1 MPLPLFGPGRCRL
14 CAILVRY
21 IRHCQFL
28 QFMAPS
34 NFFNRCLSFHFEENH
49 WQQYYWQKNVV
60 HKRKKLRYKLIY
72 LMCVNV

>member
-1 MPLPLFGPGRCRL
+1 
-14 CAILVRY
+14 
-21 IRHCQFL
+21 
-28 QFMAPS
+28 MAPS